1 MSEFESP
8 QRVEPT
14 HRVTVEDVRELTGA
28 ATPHF
33 ALQIRNRLLRLVSTL
48 PDDDSARILANSEAT
63 RLEQLAV
70 SGENRGAPKHASEQL
85 LRDL

>member
-8 QRVEPT
+8 QRVDAG
-14 HRVTVEDVRELTGA
+14 HHVTVEDIRQLTGA

-48 PDDDSARILANSEAT
+48 PADHSARLLANAEAK